1 VLVGIANPLSSISL
15 KEEQQEHL
23 LQKQKTATTA
33 AEAAKT
39 THKGGMK
46 SGFCN

>member
-1 VLVGIANPLSSISL
+1 MPLANPLSSITL
-15 KEEQQEHL
+15 KQEQQEHL
-23 LQKQKTATTA
+23 LQKQKTATA